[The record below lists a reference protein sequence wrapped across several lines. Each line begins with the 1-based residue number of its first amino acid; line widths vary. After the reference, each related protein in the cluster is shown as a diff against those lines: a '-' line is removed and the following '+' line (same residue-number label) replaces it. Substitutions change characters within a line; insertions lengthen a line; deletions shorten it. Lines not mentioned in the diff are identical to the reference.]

1 VERLETAR
9 QAVEGLIKGCAAC
22 AGVTAL
28 EAVDGSMRALV
39 VPSVGWRMR
48 RERLERRVT
57 SLAKD
62 GGSKRRATP
71 CSYDLV
77 ERERAALAGWRW
89 NRHVIAGSGER
100 HNNQMQRTSAA
111 QATNARR

>member
-1 VERLETAR
+1 MRRRAK
-9 QAVEGLIKGCAAC
+9 AVEGLIKGCAAC

-28 EAVDGSMRALV
+28 EAVGGRCAPRWLRRWDGGCGV
-39 VPSVGWRMR
+39 
-48 RERLERRVT
+48 ERLERRVT

-77 ERERAALAGWRW
+77 ERERAALAEWRW